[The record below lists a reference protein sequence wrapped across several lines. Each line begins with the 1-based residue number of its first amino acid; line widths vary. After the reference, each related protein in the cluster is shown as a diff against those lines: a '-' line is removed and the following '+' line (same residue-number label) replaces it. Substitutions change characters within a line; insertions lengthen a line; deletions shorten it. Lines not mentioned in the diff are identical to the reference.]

1 MASFSNGSILKVKFK
16 DFGTTD
22 SDTPLWS
29 FDGYIGIAEGD
40 VTADYATITNDYSWF
55 TNKITSDYSTLG
67 MYGFIPQNYL
77 FYPSSTNYLP
87 QAVPLE
93 RLDYRPVYRKWRL
106 EFSEDCYF
114 EGIPNTSHWPQSVRI
129 VFNGLSSE
137 FRWDLSGDGMLT
149 LPFPDSAST
158 IYYGSRIG
166 TVFGKALVFPH
177 IVDGQIPYD
186 DLRVGTY
193 IVDADVRSTSFNATG
208 HVYTRTMSDFE
219 WQFWNYCLNNF
230 SLGTDPYAPGGIAEP
245 GGGDGTF
252 DWESDIVPVQPL
264 PEISITDAGFVNL
277 YVPTKAQLQNLCRY
291 LWSSAFDIDSL
302 KRIFLEPMD
311 VIIGLSILP
320 ITPEEVEAEMGT
332 ILVGQYSSGISS
344 YVARRQYVQVDCG
357 TVTIE
362 PKWGAYLDFSPY
374 SKLQMYLPYIGFV
387 DITPDDCMNGTIHVV
402 YNLDIL
408 SGSCLAQIECTT
420 PGKDGELN
428 SHVLYEYTGNCAV
441 ECPVTSGQYRNI
453 ISSIFNIA
461 SGVAET
467 AASGNPAPVITSVVD
482 TIKGITKPMVS
493 RAGGPGKNTGILGHQ
508 APFLVLTCPR
518 MIIPGQQ
525 NAMIG
530 YPSYVT
536 LNLGDLNGY
545 TQIDTIHLSGVPAS
559 KDEQDE
565 IVDLLQ
571 KGVFL

>member
-1 MASFSNGSILKVKFK
+1 MAIFSAEVNFTDDFPTRFYVNDYLYENISTLFPKTITFTDTGDLISQISEFLGDDSRWRDMLVYHSLGLPSSVKAILKALFGANVKATNQNISFSYDSVQYNCYPMDVRYFTYYGNSNVLSIFSQYSANSG
-16 DFGTTD
+16 FIF
-22 SDTPLWS
+22 PLWS
-29 FDGYIGIAEGD
+29 SSMLSEGTTIIGSAPRSFNI
-40 VTADYATITNDYSWF
+40 TIINSNT
-55 TNKITSDYSTLG
+55 I
-67 MYGFIPQNYL
+67 
-77 FYPSSTNYLP
+77 
-87 QAVPLE
+87 
-93 RLDYRPVYRKWRL
+93 RL
-106 EFSEDCYF
+106 ESQYRLTY
-114 EGIPNTSHWPQSVRI
+114 G
-129 VFNGLSSE
+129 NGL
-137 FRWDLSGDGMLT
+137 T
-149 LPFPDSAST
+149 YPYT
-158 IYYGSRIG
+158 IIQG
-166 TVFGKALVFPH
+166 
-177 IVDGQIPYD
+177 
-186 DLRVGTY
+186 
-193 IVDADVRSTSFNATG
+193 
-208 HVYTRTMSDFE
+208 
-219 WQFWNYCLNNF
+219 
-230 SLGTDPYAPGGIAEP
+230 DPYAPGGIAEP

-252 DWESDIVPVQPL
+252 DWESDPVPVQPL
-264 PEISITDAGFVNL
+264 PEISITGAGFVNL

-311 VIIGLSILP
+311 VILGLSILP
-320 ITPEEVEAEMGT
+320 VTPEEVEADMGT
-332 ILVGQYSSGISS
+332 ILVGQYSSGISA
-344 YVARRQYVQVDCG
+344 YVAHRQYVQVDCG
-357 TVTIE
+357 TISIE

-408 SGSCLAQIECTT
+408 SGSCLAQVECTT
-420 PGKDGELN
+420 PGKDGESN

-441 ECPVTSGQYRNI
+441 DCPVTSGQYRNI

-461 SGVAET
+461 SGAVEST
-467 AASGNPAPVITSVVD
+467 ATKSLAPVVTSISD
-482 TIKGITKPMVS
+482 AIKGTTKPAVS

-545 TQIDTIHLSGVPAS
+545 TQIDTIHLFGVPAS

-571 KGVFL
+571 KGVFM